1 MAFREGNWW
10 MNSTIT
16 KVVRFNIN
24 QSPHERNLNEIE
36 NDKSFNNTIKSA
48 KKIESN
54 RLEFW
59 KYSK

>member
-1 MAFREGNWW
+1 